1 MKQALKEGP
10 VQGCMRLR
18 CECAPSRA
26 SVSHIS
32 SLPRARPKG
41 LTDNITL
48 DAYVLSPPSGVGS
61 SGIVSTMSIGITQA
75 SAVSSSGEEEADHL
89 QNNC

>member
-32 SLPRARPKG
+32 LPRARPKG

-48 DAYVLSPPSGVGS
+48 DAYALSPPSGVRS

-89 QNNC
+89 QDNC